1 MLWSVKDVEII
12 QICKRR
18 QFEMNLNR
26 SARSSSAKHVVV
38 VAMRSVRRF
47 KVSQY
52 NMRIFKQD
60 MVA

>member
-1 MLWSVKDVEII
+1 
-12 QICKRR
+12 
-18 QFEMNLNR
+18 MNLNR

-52 NMRIFKQD
+52 IIRMFKQD